1 MKKAFIFPG
10 QGSQK
15 VGMGKELYDNFGSAK
30 DVFEEI
36 NDSLSKN
43 LSDTIFNGS
52 QEKLTLTENA
62 QPSIM
67 GVSMAVMRVLENDF
81 QINPKENIDFFAGHS
96 LGEYTALA
104 ASKSISI
111 ADAAKILFFR
121 GKNMQ
126 KSAVKTKTA
135 MAAFMGADLKKIK
148 EIINKSLSGNE
159 VCDIANYNTESQIVL
174 SGDAVAID
182 KAIRI
187 ASAIKIRAVKLEV
200 SAPFH
205 SNYMKDTAYS
215 LQEEFQK
222 YTFKMPEIQIVNNV
236 RARPFSD
243 EKDIINSLVKQT
255 YSTVKWYESIKYMQS
270 MNVNSFYEIGFGA
283 TLCGIIKRIDRNFLT
298 KNICDAVQ
306 IESLVKEIL

>member
-10 QGSQK
+10 QGSQR
-15 VGMGKELYDNFGSAK
+15 VGMGKELYDNFRSAK

-36 NDSLSKN
+36 DDSLSKN
-43 LSDTIFNGS
+43 LSDIIFNGS

-67 GVSMAVMRVLENDF
+67 GVSMAVMRVLENEF
-81 QINPKENIDFFAGHS
+81 QINIKENIDFFAGHS

-111 ADAAKILFFR
+111 ADASKILFFR

-126 KSAVKTKTA
+126 KSTVKAKTA
-135 MAAFMGADLKKIK
+135 MAAFMGADLIKIK
-148 EIINKSLSGNE
+148 EIINKSLTGNE
-159 VCDIANYNTESQIVL
+159 VCDIANYNTENQIVL
-174 SGDAVAID
+174 SGDAVVID
-182 KAIRI
+182 KAIGI
-187 ASAIKIRAVKLEV
+187 ASAMKIRAVKLEV

-215 LQEEFQK
+215 LQEEFEK
-222 YTFKMPEIQIVNNV
+222 YTFKMPEVKIVNNV
-236 RARPFSD
+236 RAQPFSD

-255 YSTVKWYESIKYMQS
+255 YSTVKWYDSIKYMQS
-270 MNVNSFYEIGFGA
+270 MNVNLFYEIGFGT
-283 TLCGIIKRIDRNFLT
+283 TLCGIIKRIDRNCLT
-298 KNICDAVQ
+298 KNICNAVQ